1 MRHPLGRIPGC
12 VMDISRHINALDVE
26 GGEECYHT
34 APFPDRLVREL
45 LKPIAQ
51 PGDIILDCFSGSG
64 TVGAI
69 AAEFGAYYIGYDTNE
84 NFNRIAA
91 KRLHALVKVQ

>member
-1 MRHPLGRIPGC
+1 MEANLTRAAPSRAEFPCPSPRVTQARKRTRLTVSSRLYFGRQVPLE
-12 VMDISRHINALDVE
+12 DS
-26 GGEECYHT
+26 Y
-34 APFPDRLVREL
+34 RLR
-45 LKPIAQ
+45 
-51 PGDIILDCFSGSG
+51 CFSGSG

-91 KRLHALVKVQ
+91 KRLHALVIST